1 MQGDTNCPALYL
13 FKERKLYFFKTWL
26 YKVINIITRINKVI
40 NLKFQK
46 NKKYILSILLLI
58 ILFITPINLKADEIR
73 GENRIIPLKEVNSL
87 KLEIKFGA
95 GKLNIIPGQKDV
107 FEGNF
112 QYEKSIL
119 KPNIYYEIFGKS
131 GVLTLSQSIKKDIP
145 LSLSFK
151 NMWNLKLPSNIP
163 LQLYINTATYSGDI
177 NLTNLQIENL
187 YLNTGASQT
196 NIIFDQPNII
206 DLKNI
211 NIKTG
216 ASTVIFFGLANA
228 NFDEMSFNGGA
239 GSYTF
244 DFSGNLIKK
253 SKVSIGAGAAK
264 IILKIP
270 SSMGTKIIFK
280 RCSASKLNI
289 RGFIKI
295 NDQTYINP
303 EYGKREAELNIEIRG
318 GFIDIEV
325 VPLLLL

>member
-1 MQGDTNCPALYL
+1 LSCTL
-13 FKERKLYFFKTWL
+13 FIKKEEIIFFFRTWL
-26 YKVINIITRINKVI
+26 YKVINIITPINKVI

-46 NKKYILSILLLI
+46 NKKYILTILLLI

-95 GKLNIIPGQKDV
+95 GKLNLIPGQKDV

-187 YLNTGASQT
+187 CLNTGASQS

-216 ASTVIFFGLANA
+216 VSTVNFFGLANA

-253 SKVSIGAGAAK
+253 SKVNIGVGAAK

-280 RCSASKLNI
+280 RLSASKLNI

-318 GFIDIEV
+318 SFIDIEV
-325 VPLLLL
+325 VSLTN